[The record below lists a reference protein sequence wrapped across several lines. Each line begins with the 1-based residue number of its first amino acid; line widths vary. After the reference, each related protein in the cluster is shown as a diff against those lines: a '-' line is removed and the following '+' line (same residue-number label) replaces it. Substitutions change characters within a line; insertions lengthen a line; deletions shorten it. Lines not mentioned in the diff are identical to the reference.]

1 LSTAIFFLISA
12 WLWVYQVCGCHA
24 DAYLGIKRA
33 AFLAELFLFDDV
45 YKSDDAYKWEIVHAA
60 QMNR

>member
-1 LSTAIFFLISA
+1 
-12 WLWVYQVCGCHA
+12 VYQVCGCHA

-45 YKSDDAYKWEIVHAA
+45 YKSDDAYK
-60 QMNR
+60 